1 MNISWK
7 KAQQNP
13 HPADQKASE
22 EERESQNKLMKNQIQ
37 NLGDQIP
44 LIATSFH
51 MAKSPRSICV
61 KDAVARKNLGIVCYM
76 DKPVLVFF

>member
-1 MNISWK
+1 
-7 KAQQNP
+7 
-13 HPADQKASE
+13 
-22 EERESQNKLMKNQIQ
+22 MKNQIQ
-37 NLGDQIP
+37 NLGHQIP